1 MTRSSRYNY
10 ILGLHEVTLTDVYA
24 QIIKKS
30 IQTSVGSGPSRQIR
44 PIQDMESRILLY
56 DLMNHGDASLK
67 HKMLSARDVE
77 VPEDHWF
84 SLFRRFASDP
94 TIS

>member
-1 MTRSSRYNY
+1 
-10 ILGLHEVTLTDVYA
+10 
-24 QIIKKS
+24 
-30 IQTSVGSGPSRQIR
+30 
-44 PIQDMESRILLY
+44 MESRVLLY

-67 HKMLSARDVE
+67 HRMLSGRDVE

-84 SLFRRFASDP
+84 SLIRRFASVP